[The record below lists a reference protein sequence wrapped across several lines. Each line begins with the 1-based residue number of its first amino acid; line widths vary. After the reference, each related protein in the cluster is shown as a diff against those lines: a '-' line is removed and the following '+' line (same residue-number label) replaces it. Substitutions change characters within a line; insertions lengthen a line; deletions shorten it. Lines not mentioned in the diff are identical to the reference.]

1 MWLHVLLMLAEA
13 GDSVCKF
20 KAHQIYIGSSRRA
33 RDIQANFLFGTLNPL
48 GSTGTHTQ
56 HSSSIRILLPSPH
69 RPL

>member
-20 KAHQIYIGSSRRA
+20 KAHQIYIGSS
-33 RDIQANFLFGTLNPL
+33 T
-48 GSTGTHTQ
+48 TGIHTQ
-56 HSSSIRILLPSPH
+56 HSSSIRILLPSPC